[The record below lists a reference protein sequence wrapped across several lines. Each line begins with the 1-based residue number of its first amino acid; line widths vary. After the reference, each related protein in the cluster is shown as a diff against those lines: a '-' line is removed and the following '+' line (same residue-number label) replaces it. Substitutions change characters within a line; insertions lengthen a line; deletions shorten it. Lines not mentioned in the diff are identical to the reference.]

1 MKQLRLSGVLVVIAY
16 IVCCSSLLESQSSLM
31 AVMNLQKACEILL
44 LKLDLDNS
52 VLVQNALVCVAIGL
66 PMKRSPEFG
75 VDEF

>member
-1 MKQLRLSGVLVVIAY
+1 
-16 IVCCSSLLESQSSLM
+16 M